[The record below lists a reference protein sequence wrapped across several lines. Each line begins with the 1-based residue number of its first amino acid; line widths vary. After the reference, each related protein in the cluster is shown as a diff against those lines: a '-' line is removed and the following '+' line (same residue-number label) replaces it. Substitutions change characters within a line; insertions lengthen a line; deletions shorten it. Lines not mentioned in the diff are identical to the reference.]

1 MIDKITK
8 QPFCQTRVS
17 GSTFVNADCFDV
29 FPFIEDKSIDAI
41 ICDLPYGTTACNWD
55 SILPFD
61 KLWKEYERVIK
72 DDGCILLFASN
83 PFASALV
90 MSYPK
95 LFRYEFVWDKV
106 IPTGFTMANYRP
118 MMQHELVLVF
128 SKGKMTY
135 TPKGGYLKFNPQKT
149 KRDKPIKGYAVTS
162 SFLHD
167 VTFDKK
173 ERIYDEKNPIS
184 IITFKKDKKRE
195 HTSQK
200 PLELLEYLVKTYTNE
215 GDIVLDN
222 TMGSGTT
229 NLACLKLNRKSI
241 GIEKEKQYYDVAV
254 RRLGFK
260 TLMQQGWLLLYYS
273 NLVFYFKFA
282 SFQNNFFGIFN

>member
-1 MIDKITK
+1 MLNLPQIP
-8 QPFCQTRVS
+8 QFCQTRVS

-29 FPFIEDKSIDAI
+29 FPFIEEKSIDAI
-41 ICDLPYGTTACNWD
+41 ICDLPYGTTACKWD
-55 SILPFD
+55 SVLPFD
-61 KLWKEYERVIK
+61 KLWEQYERIIK

-90 MSYPK
+90 MSNPK
-95 LFRYEFVWDKV
+95 LFRYEFIWDKV

-149 KRDKPIKGYAVTS
+149 EGHKPVNSYTKKMEVCNKTDVYGKVNRDVSGGGETDRYPRSVQLFAS
-162 SFLHD
+162 
-167 VTFDKK
+167 DKQK
-173 ERIYDEKNPIS
+173 TKLDGTIHP
-184 IITFKKDKKRE
+184 T
-195 HTSQK
+195 QK
-200 PLELLEYLVKTYTNE
+200 PLALLEMLVKTYSNE
-215 GDIVLDN
+215 NDMILDN

-254 RRLGFK
+254 RRLSSYCG
-260 TLMQQGWLLLYYS
+260 
-273 NLVFYFKFA
+273 
-282 SFQNNFFGIFN
+282 

>member
-1 MIDKITK
+1 MLKHEINENKALSIA
-8 QPFCQTRVS
+8 RVS

-41 ICDLPYGTTACNWD
+41 ICDLPYGTTACKWD

-61 KLWKEYERVIK
+61 KLWEQYERVIK
-72 DDGCILLFASN
+72 DDGCIVLFASN
-83 PFASALV
+83 PFASALI
-90 MSYPK
+90 MSNPK

-162 SFLHD
+162 SFLRD
-167 VTFDKK
+167 ATFDKK

-215 GDIVLDN
+215 GETVLDN
-222 TMGSGTT
+222 CMGSGTT
-229 NLACLKLNRKSI
+229 GVACVNTNRNFI
-241 GIEKEKQYYDVAV
+241 GIELDDNYFEIAEKRIKQAVNNKES
-254 RRLGFK
+254 
-260 TLMQQGWLLLYYS
+260 LL
-273 NLVFYFKFA
+273 F
-282 SFQNNFFGIFN
+282 

>member
-1 MIDKITK
+1 MLNLPQNPKWDIA
-8 QPFCQTRVS
+8 RVS
-17 GSTFVNADCFDV
+17 HSTLINADCFDV

-41 ICDLPYGTTACNWD
+41 ICDLPYGTTACKWD

-61 KLWKEYERVIK
+61 RLWTEYERIIK

-83 PFASALV
+83 PFASALI
-90 MSYPK
+90 MSNPK
-95 LFRYEFVWDKV
+95 LFRYEFIWDKV

-167 VTFDKK
+167 VTFDKI
-173 ERIYDEKNPIS
+173 ERVYDKKNPTS
-184 IITFKKDKKRE
+184 IITFKKNKKRE

-200 PLELLEYLVKTYTNE
+200 PLDLLEYLVKSYTNE
-215 GDIVLDN
+215 GDVVLDN

-254 RRLGFK
+254 RRLSSYCG
-260 TLMQQGWLLLYYS
+260 
-273 NLVFYFKFA
+273 
-282 SFQNNFFGIFN
+282 

>member
-1 MIDKITK
+1 MMNIVDTPHLHKTDVSRSTL
-8 QPFCQTRVS
+8 FC
-17 GSTFVNADCFDV
+17 ADCFDV
-29 FPFIEDKSIDAI
+29 FPSIPDKSIDAI
-41 ICDLPYGTTACNWD
+41 IADLPYGTTACKWD
-55 SILPFD
+55 SILPLD
-61 KLWKEYERVIK
+61 KLWEQYERLIK
-72 DDGCILLFASN
+72 DDGCIILTASN

-90 MSYPK
+90 MSNPK
-95 LFRYEFVWDKV
+95 LFRYEFIWDKV
-106 IPTGFTMANYRP
+106 IPTGFTMAKYRP

-173 ERIYDEKNPIS
+173 ERVYDEKNPTS

-200 PLELLEYLVKTYTNE
+200 PTELFEYLIKTYTNE
-215 GDIVLDN
+215 GDLVLDN
-222 TMGSGTT
+222 CAGSFTT
-229 NLACLKLNRKSI
+229 AIACLNTNRNYI
-241 GIEKEKQYYDVAV
+241 CMEKEK
-254 RRLGFK
+254 
-260 TLMQQGWLLLYYS
+260 S
-273 NLVFYFKFA
+273 YFDIGAERIKKWHET
-282 SFQNNFFGIFN
+282 NNSKLF

>member
-1 MIDKITK
+1 MTLNKSQI
-8 QPFCQTRVS
+8 PESCLASVS

-41 ICDLPYGTTACNWD
+41 ICDLPYGTTACKWD
-55 SILPFD
+55 SILPVD
-61 KLWKEYERVIK
+61 KLWEQYERVIK
-72 DDGCILLFASN
+72 DDGCIVLFASN
-83 PFASALV
+83 PFASALI
-90 MSYPK
+90 MSKPK

-106 IPTGFTMANYRP
+106 IPTGFTMAKYRP

-149 KRDKPIKGYAVTS
+149 KRDKPIKGYAVIS
-162 SFLHD
+162 SFLHNA
-167 VTFDKK
+167 TFDKK

-195 HTSQK
+195 HASQK

-215 GDIVLDN
+215 GDVVLDN

-229 NLACLKLNRKSI
+229 NLACIKLNRKSI

-254 RRLGFK
+254 RRASE
-260 TLMQQGWLLLYYS
+260 YC
-273 NLVFYFKFA
+273 LV
-282 SFQNNFFGIFN
+282 QDL

>member
-1 MIDKITK
+1 MTLNTTQIPESCLEREKD
-8 QPFCQTRVS
+8 
-17 GSTFVNADCFDV
+17 STIVKADCFDV

-41 ICDLPYGTTACNWD
+41 ICDLPYGTTACKWD

-61 KLWKEYERVIK
+61 KLWEQYERVIK
-72 DDGCILLFASN
+72 DDGCIVLFASN
-83 PFASALV
+83 PFASSLI
-90 MSYPK
+90 MSNPK

-173 ERIYDEKNPIS
+173 ERVYDEKNPTS

-200 PLELLEYLVKTYTNE
+200 PLDLLEYLVKSYTNE
-215 GDIVLDN
+215 NDMVLDN

-229 NLACLKLNRKSI
+229 NLACIKLNRKSI

-254 RRLGFK
+254 RR
-260 TLMQQGWLLLYYS
+260 
-273 NLVFYFKFA
+273 A
-282 SFQNNFFGIFN
+282 SEYCH

>member
-1 MIDKITK
+1 MNLADNPHLHKTD
-8 QPFCQTRVS
+8 VS
-17 GSTFVNADCFDV
+17 CSTLFLADCFDI
-29 FPFIEDKSIDAI
+29 FPSIPDKSIDAI
-41 ICDLPYGTTACNWD
+41 IADLPYGTTACKWD
-55 SILPFD
+55 SVLPFD
-61 KLWKEYERVIK
+61 LLWTEYERIIK

-90 MSYPK
+90 MSNPK
-95 LFRYEFVWDKV
+95 LFRYEFIWDKV

-118 MMQHELVLVF
+118 MMQHEMVLVF

-167 VTFDKK
+167 VTFDRK
-173 ERIYDEKNPIS
+173 ERIYDEKNPTS

-200 PLELLEYLVKTYTNE
+200 PLELLEYLVKSYTNE
-215 GDIVLDN
+215 YDTVLDN

-229 NLACLKLNRKSI
+229 GLACLKTNRQFI

-254 RRLGFK
+254 RRLSEYCG
-260 TLMQQGWLLLYYS
+260 
-273 NLVFYFKFA
+273 
-282 SFQNNFFGIFN
+282 

>member
-1 MIDKITK
+1 MMNIADNPHLHKAD
-8 QPFCQTRVS
+8 VS
-17 GSTFVNADCFDV
+17 GSTLFWADCFDV
-29 FPFIEDKSIDAI
+29 FPLIEDKSVDAI
-41 ICDLPYGTTACNWD
+41 IADLPYGTTACKWD
-55 SILPFD
+55 SVLPLD
-61 KLWKEYERVIK
+61 KLWTEYERVIK
-72 DDGCILLFASN
+72 DDGCIVLFASN

-90 MSYPK
+90 MSNAK

-118 MMQHELVLVF
+118 MMQHELILIF

-167 VTFDKK
+167 VKFDKK
-173 ERIYDEKNPIS
+173 QRVYDEKNPTS

-200 PLELLEYLVKTYTNE
+200 PLDLLQYLVKTYTNE
-215 GDIVLDN
+215 NEIVLDN

-229 NLACLKLNRKSI
+229 GLACLKTNRQFI
-241 GIEKEKQYYDVAV
+241 GIEKEKQYYEVAV
-254 RRLGFK
+254 RRLSEYCG
-260 TLMQQGWLLLYYS
+260 
-273 NLVFYFKFA
+273 
-282 SFQNNFFGIFN
+282 

>member
-1 MIDKITK
+1 MLELNKIHHWDCLELMK
-8 QPFCQTRVS
+8 QIP
-17 GSTFVNADCFDV
+17 
-29 FPFIEDKSIDAI
+29 DKSVDMILA
-41 ICDLPYGTTACNWD
+41 DLPYGTTACKWD
-55 SILPFD
+55 SVLPLD
-61 KLWKEYERVIK
+61 KLWTEYERVIK
-72 DDGCILLFASN
+72 DDGCIVLFASN

-90 MSYPK
+90 MSNAK

-118 MMQHELVLVF
+118 MMQHELILIF

-167 VTFDKK
+167 VKFDKK
-173 ERIYDEKNPIS
+173 ERVYDEKNPTS

-200 PLELLEYLVKTYTNE
+200 PLDLLQYLVKTYTNE
-215 GDIVLDN
+215 NEIVLDN

-229 NLACLKLNRKSI
+229 GLACLKTNRQFI
-241 GIEKEKQYYDVAV
+241 GIEKEKQYYEVAV
-254 RRLGFK
+254 RRLSEYCG
-260 TLMQQGWLLLYYS
+260 
-273 NLVFYFKFA
+273 
-282 SFQNNFFGIFN
+282 

>member
-1 MIDKITK
+1 MMNIADNPHFHKAD
-8 QPFCQTRVS
+8 VS
-17 GSTFVNADCFDV
+17 RSTLFWADCFDV
-29 FPFIEDKSIDAI
+29 FPSIPDKSIDAI
-41 ICDLPYGTTACNWD
+41 IADLPYGTTACKWD
-55 SILPFD
+55 SIIPFEP
-61 KLWKEYERVIK
+61 LWEQYERIIK
-72 DDGCILLFASN
+72 NDGCIVLFASN

-90 MSYPK
+90 MSNPK
-95 LFRYEFVWDKV
+95 LFRYEFIWDKV

-135 TPKGGYLKFNPQKT
+135 TPKGDYLKFNPQKT

-173 ERIYDEKNPIS
+173 ERVYNEKNPTS

-215 GDIVLDN
+215 NEIVLDN

-229 NLACLKLNRKSI
+229 GLACLKTNRQFI
-241 GIEKEKQYYDVAV
+241 GGMLQ
-254 RRLGFK
+254 
-260 TLMQQGWLLLYYS
+260 
-273 NLVFYFKFA
+273 
-282 SFQNNFFGIFN
+282 

>member
-1 MIDKITK
+1 MSEEKQK

-41 ICDLPYGTTACNWD
+41 ICDLPYGTTACKWD
-55 SILPFD
+55 SVLPFD
-61 KLWKEYERVIK
+61 KLWEQYERIIK

-90 MSYPK
+90 MSNPK
-95 LFRYEFVWDKV
+95 LFRYEFIWDKV

-173 ERIYDEKNPIS
+173 ERVYDEKNPIS

-215 GDIVLDN
+215 GDMVLDN

-229 NLACLKLNRKSI
+229 NLACIKLNRKSI

-254 RRLGFK
+254 RRALE
-260 TLMQQGWLLLYYS
+260 YCH
-273 NLVFYFKFA
+273 
-282 SFQNNFFGIFN
+282 

>member
-1 MIDKITK
+1 MLNLPQNPKWDIA
-8 QPFCQTRVS
+8 RVS
-17 GSTFVNADCFDV
+17 HSTLVNADCFDV
-29 FPFIEDKSIDAI
+29 FPLITDKSVDAI
-41 ICDLPYGTTACNWD
+41 IADLPYGTTACKWD

-61 KLWKEYERVIK
+61 KLWEQYERIIK
-72 DDGCILLFASN
+72 DDGCIVLFASN
-83 PFASALV
+83 PFASALI
-90 MSYPK
+90 MSNPK
-95 LFRYEFVWDKV
+95 LFRYEFIWDKV

-167 VTFDKK
+167 VTFDRK

-200 PLELLEYLVKTYTNE
+200 PLELMEYLVKTYTNE
-215 GDIVLDN
+215 GDMVLDN
-222 TMGSGTT
+222 AMGSGTT
-229 NLACLKLNRKSI
+229 NLACIKLNRKSI

-254 RRLGFK
+254 RRLSSYCG
-260 TLMQQGWLLLYYS
+260 
-273 NLVFYFKFA
+273 
-282 SFQNNFFGIFN
+282 

>member
-1 MIDKITK
+1 MMRNENMIEP
-8 QPFCQTRVS
+8 QNPQCVQTSVTS
-17 GSTFVNADCFDV
+17 SAVFHGDCLEVMKTIPDG
-29 FPFIEDKSIDAI
+29 SIDMI
-41 ICDLPYGTTACNWD
+41 LCDLPYGTTACKWD
-55 SILPFD
+55 SVLPFD
-61 KLWKEYERVIK
+61 KLWKDYERIIK
-72 DDGCILLFASN
+72 DSGCIVLFASN
-83 PFASALV
+83 PFASALI
-90 MSYPK
+90 MSNPK

-215 GDIVLDN
+215 GDMVLDN

-229 NLACLKLNRKSI
+229 NIACIKLNRKSI

-254 RRLGFK
+254 RR
-260 TLMQQGWLLLYYS
+260 
-273 NLVFYFKFA
+273 A
-282 SFQNNFFGIFN
+282 SEYCH